1 MENLLNVRN
10 IKEICSMKIIPLKEG
25 NFSASKTKDF
35 TLLTE
40 ENFDKVGGIKMSVQ
54 PFLIITENDHILL
67 DAGIG
72 WKNESGTT
80 VISEILK
87 RENIHPDQITKLLL
101 SHLHKDHIDGAVT
114 VTDNGFKATF
124 PDAQIYIQKRELDF
138 AMEKKGN
145 PSFDFTILEQLVQ
158 LPNITWMEEDE
169 GQITDEISYEVVGG
183 HTPFMQVFWIRENGE
198 TAFYGADDLPQASY
212 LKYHVA
218 YKSDFDGR
226 KAMELRLKWEKEAK
240 ENRWKVLLYHD
251 LERNVIEIKKKN
263 GLNFIKPF
271 INIKFRRNIEF
282 LSDPVFPVLYR
293 LRCYKNTSCNFLSGH
308 IELKVNTKDQFR
320 IFKGRLY
327 SG

>member
-1 MENLLNVRN
+1 
-10 IKEICSMKIIPLKEG
+10 MKIIPLKEG
-25 NFSASKTKDF
+25 NFSASKTKNF

-54 PFLIITENDHILL
+54 PFLIITENDYILL

-101 SHLHKDHIDGAVT
+101 SHLHKDHIEGAVT
-114 VTDNGFKATF
+114 VTDNDFEATF
-124 PDAQIYIQKRELDF
+124 PNAQIYIQKRELDF
-138 AMEKKGN
+138 AMENKGN
-145 PSFDFTILEQLVQ
+145 PSFDFTVLEQLIQ
-158 LPNITWMEEDE
+158 LPNILWMDEDQ

-226 KAMELRLKWEKEAK
+226 KAKELRLKWEKEAK
-240 ENRWKVLLYHD
+240 ENHWKVLLYHD
-251 LERNVIEIKKKN
+251 LERAVIEI
-263 GLNFIKPF
+263 
-271 INIKFRRNIEF
+271 
-282 LSDPVFPVLYR
+282 
-293 LRCYKNTSCNFLSGH
+293 
-308 IELKVNTKDQFR
+308 
-320 IFKGRLY
+320 
-327 SG
+327 

>member
-1 MENLLNVRN
+1 
-10 IKEICSMKIIPLKEG
+10 MKIIPLKEG

-54 PFLIITENDHILL
+54 PFLIITENDYILL

-101 SHLHKDHIDGAVT
+101 SHLHKDHIEGAVT
-114 VTDNGFKATF
+114 VTDNDFEATF
-124 PDAQIYIQKRELDF
+124 PNAQIYIQKRELDF
-138 AMEKKGN
+138 VMENKGN
-145 PSFDFTILEQLVQ
+145 PSFDFTILEQLIQ
-158 LPNITWMEEDE
+158 LPDIIWMDEDQ

-251 LERNVIEIKKKN
+251 LERAVIEI
-263 GLNFIKPF
+263 
-271 INIKFRRNIEF
+271 
-282 LSDPVFPVLYR
+282 
-293 LRCYKNTSCNFLSGH
+293 
-308 IELKVNTKDQFR
+308 
-320 IFKGRLY
+320 
-327 SG
+327 